1 VCGRPYGAVLWRDEP
16 GVGRRVAAGARV
28 KTAGAAEHTYV
39 NNTKH
44 PVLLM
49 DRHVLAVSGGF

>member
-1 VCGRPYGAVLWRDEP
+1 MYRRSYGAVLWCDEP
-16 GVGRRVAAGARV
+16 DVGRRVAAGARV
-28 KTAGAAEHTYV
+28 KTAGAAERTCV

-49 DRHVLAVSGGF
+49 DRHVLALSSGF